1 MKRYWFIEETCTGK
15 KTNPNFAGCIVRY
28 VQGKNLKTVL
38 QEHIK
43 DVGNHSHGVPDHD
56 NMKDWT
62 EDYGYKTEGYARA
75 SLTKYLKNGI
85 LNNERFWDCEYKI
98 ISVEV

>member
-1 MKRYWFIEETCTGK
+1 MKRYYFIEEICTGK
-15 KTNPNFAGCIVRY
+15 KTNPNFAGCVVRY
-28 VQGKNLKTVL
+28 VQGKNLETVL

-43 DVGNHSHGVPDHD
+43 DVGNHAYGVADYD
-56 NMKDWT
+56 STTIFAD
-62 EDYGYKTEGYARA
+62 EYGYRTESAARA
-75 SLTKYLKNGI
+75 ALTKYLKNGI